1 MARTRTIKARQ
12 PRTPAREGSALT
24 RGHPAGARR
33 KQGGNRE
40 ARSAARREAIL
51 TAALEE
57 FSERGFAATRLDDV
71 ARRAGIAKGT
81 IYLYF
86 RDKESLFQELIR
98 STLTP
103 LVGTIEALGKVDI
116 PAAVLAERIVQLFV
130 HEIFGTRRKDVVR
143 LMISEGRRFP
153 KLAEFYYREV
163 LSHIMAAVRAL
174 MTRAAA
180 RGEVPEALA
189 RFPQLIAAPGLV
201 AIIWN
206 GLFDRFAP
214 LDVEALMRAHVELL
228 FAPRR
233 AP

>member
-1 MARTRTIKARQ
+1 MAKTRSIKARQ
-12 PRTPAREGSALT
+12 SKTLAREGGGAI
-24 RGHPAGARR
+24 RPPAPGARR
-33 KQGGNRE
+33 KQGGSRE

-57 FSERGFAATRLDDV
+57 FSERGFAATRLEDV
-71 ARRAGIAKGT
+71 AKRAGIAKGT

-116 PAAVLAERIVQLFV
+116 PVTMLADRIVQLFV
-130 HEIFGTRRKDVVR
+130 HEIFATRRKDVVR

-163 LSHIMAAVRAL
+163 LSHIMAAVQAL

-189 RFPQLIAAPGLV
+189 RFPQLIAAPGVV

-214 LDVEALMRAHVELL
+214 LDVEALMRAHVDLL